1 MSVPTTE
8 HNPTPAYQQS
18 VDAVIAALRTDSRRG
33 LSEAEAR
40 TRIARE
46 GRNELTTDEPVPGW
60 RKFLAQCR
68 DVLVILLLIA
78 TASSAALW
86 LVERE
91 AALPYEAMAILAV
104 VLLNAIMGHIQASRA
119 ESAVAALRK
128 MSTDEAAVMRDDQ
141 RRNVPAA
148 EIVRGDI
155 ILIEAGD
162 TIPADA
168 RVIQSTALHSGSRA
182 DRRKPAGAE
191 RHRSPGRRSRT
202 RRSPQH
208 DLQRHGGHLRAQN
221 SHSHNDRDAHR
232 NGAHPGMLKEA
243 PEETTPLQK
252 ELDRLG

>member
-46 GRNELTTDEPVPGW
+46 GRNELTTEEPVPGW

-162 TIPADA
+162 TSPADA
-168 RVIQSTALHSGSRA
+168 RVIHSTALQTAEAALTGESLPVPKDIVPLAGEAGLGDRHNMIFSGTA
-182 DRRKPAGAE
+182 ATY
-191 RHRSPGRRSRT
+191 GRGT
-202 RRSPQH
+202 
-208 DLQRHGGHLRAQN
+208 AIVT
-221 SHSHNDRDAHR
+221 AT
-232 NGAHPGMLKEA
+232 GMHTEMGRI
-243 PEETTPLQK
+243 PEC
-252 ELDRLG
+252 